1 VHTKKIV
8 IFRASSC
15 QEKRVPMTPGV
26 AKKLIDLGWTIAL
39 QSGAGSN
46 SGFLDTDY
54 VGVHVDE
61 DERVLA
67 DGASCALCFG
77 PLTPQQYSFLP
88 KMCAV
93 IGLLGGDRAPDYV
106 HSHSAYSL
114 ERLPRTSGAQ
124 VMDVLTSQSSLYG
137 YWAVL
142 DGARRLPRVMPMMMT
157 PSGRLNP
164 SHVLVLGAGVAGLQ
178 AIATA
183 QRLGAV
189 VSAFDVRESAR
200 GAVESLGAKFYH
212 FSEETL
218 RDKMRNNGQATVNK
232 MSERIQNQ
240 AQSSS
245 GEGQGGYGQKV
256 GTDTL
261 LAQQDLIGTLLPKTH
276 LVIATAMVPGQEP
289 PILITNSMVQSMPY
303 GSVIMD
309 LATDRWDAPLGSSG
323 NCAISRRGEDIQL
336 YGVTIVG
343 TSYGMSH
350 MAVDAS
356 TMYANNLFA
365 FIQYAWDDHMGG
377 INNDLDLVK
386 PLRLSLA

>member
-1 VHTKKIV
+1 MHTKKIA
-8 IFRASSC
+8 IFRASSR
-15 QEKRVPMTPGV
+15 QEKRVPMTPTV
-26 AKKLIDLGWTIAL
+26 AKKLMDLGWTIAL
-39 QSGAGSN
+39 QSGAGSD

-54 VGVHVDE
+54 GGVHIHE
-61 DERVLA
+61 DERVVA

-88 KMCAV
+88 KTCAV
-93 IGLLGGDRAPDYV
+93 IGLLGSDRAPEHV
-106 HSHSAYSL
+106 HSLPAYSL

-142 DGARRLPRVMPMMMT
+142 HGTGRLPRVMPMMMT

-164 SHVLVLGAGVAGLQ
+164 AHVLVLGAGVAGLQ

-212 FSEETL
+212 CSEETVREKM
-218 RDKMRNNGQATVNK
+218 RDKTGERMQGR
-232 MSERIQNQ
+232 SE
-240 AQSSS
+240 SSP
-245 GEGQGGYGQKV
+245 GEDQGGYGQRV

-261 LAQQDLIGTLLPKTH
+261 LAQQALIGTLLPKTD

-289 PILITNSMVQSMPY
+289 PILITNSMVQSMPT

-309 LATDRWDAPLGSSG
+309 LATDRLGAPLGSSG
-323 NCAISRRGEDIQL
+323 NCAISRRGEEIQL

-356 TMYANNLFA
+356 AMYANNLFA
-365 FIQYAWDDHMGG
+365 FIQYAWDDHIGG
-377 INNDLDLVK
+377 INDDLDWVK
-386 PLRLSLA
+386 PLKLSLA

>member
-1 VHTKKIV
+1 MHTKKIV
-8 IFRASSC
+8 IFRASSR
-15 QEKRVPMTPGV
+15 QEKRVPMTPAV
-26 AKKLIDLGWTIAL
+26 AKKLMDLGWTVAL
-39 QSGAGSN
+39 QSGAGAD
-46 SGFLDTDY
+46 SGFLDADY
-54 VGVHVDE
+54 VGVQIDD
-61 DERVLA
+61 DERVVA
-67 DGASCALCFG
+67 DGASCAICFG

-88 KMCAV
+88 KTCAV
-93 IGLLGGDRAPDYV
+93 IGLLGSDRAPDYV
-106 HSHSAYSL
+106 HSLPAYSL

-189 VSAFDVRESAR
+189 VSAFDVRQSAK

-212 FSEETL
+212 VSEETL
-218 RDKMRNNGQATVNK
+218 RDKRMNNCDESAGQD
-232 MSERIQNQ
+232 
-240 AQSSS
+240 
-245 GEGQGGYGQKV
+245 QGGYGQKV

-261 LAQQDLIGTLLPKTH
+261 LAQQALIGGLLSKTH

-289 PILITNSMVQSMPY
+289 PVLITHSMVQSMPP

-309 LATDRWDAPLGSSG
+309 LATDRFGAPVGSSG
-323 NCAISRRGEDIQL
+323 NCSISRRGEEIQL

-343 TSYGMSH
+343 TSYGISH
-350 MAVDAS
+350 MTIDAS
-356 TMYANNLFA
+356 TMYANNLLA
-365 FIQYAWDDHMGG
+365 FIQYAWDDDIGG
-377 INNDLDLVK
+377 INNNLDWVK
-386 PLRLSLA
+386 PLRLSCA